1 MLFRVIAKD
10 HEPRHRTRLARLAS
24 RHAGVS
30 KTCEGSASVGRH
42 RSARG
47 PSTLRHLQSSNARH
61 RHGLR
66 LLLDLLRRPSRPS
79 LEGRSMSASD
89 STDGSSKVTIAFDL
103 GFDRGCESAMQEG
116 FVLIG
121 IDGSST
127 YSAGNPS
134 SWIVAWVD
142 AQLRLATTKELR
154 WSVMETARGC
164 VLAWLRAEEG
174 REPLSPA
181 KARRA
186 ATCEDA
192 MRESTK
198 TIANWRGWFEHWVE
212 VFSDQETTDE
222 ASSHD
227 RRVLR
232 RGRRPDAPLSSEA
245 ERETSPT
252 PEEAS
257 RRQPEQSSFPHWW
270 THSGGT

>member
-10 HEPRHRTRLARLAS
+10 HEPRPRTRLARLAS
-24 RHAGVS
+24 RYAGVS
-30 KTCEGSASVGRH
+30 KTREGSASVRRH

-47 PSTLRHLQSSNARH
+47 PSTLRHLQSPNARH

-89 STDGSSKVTIAFDL
+89 GSSKVTIAFDL
-103 GFDRGCESAMQEG
+103 GFDRGCDAAMQEG

-127 YSAGNPS
+127 YSAGNPC

-142 AQLRLATTKELR
+142 EQLRLATTKELR
-154 WSVMETARGC
+154 RSVMETARGC
-164 VLAWLRAEEG
+164 VMAWLRAEED

-186 ATCEDA
+186 ARCEDA
-192 MRESTK
+192 MRESK
-198 TIANWRGWFEHWVE
+198 TIANWRDWFEHWVE
-212 VFSDQETTDE
+212 AVSDQETTDE
-222 ASSHD
+222 ASSHG
-227 RRVLR
+227 RRALR

-270 THSGGT
+270 TQSGGT